1 MKSETSKADNFLP
14 PYLLRTDPM
23 EVDDLPLQV
32 SLLTMELAAQRERL
46 TELTAELDRLAR
58 WQGPT
63 DPEAD
68 DDG

>member
-46 TELTAELDRLAR
+46 AELTAELDRLK
-58 WQGPT
+58 
-63 DPEAD
+63 D
-68 DDG
+68 D

>member
-1 MKSETSKADNFLP
+1 MTDHP
-14 PYLLRTDPM
+14 PYLHNTDPM
-23 EVDDLPLQV
+23 EVDELPLQV

-46 TELTAELDRLAR
+46 AELTAELDRLAK

-63 DPEAD
+63 DPEL